1 MEESSCV
8 DLTGF
13 DECCRGTDACWWKFL
28 GCPACFL
35 TGDIQL
41 VLLDALPWW
50 SGKCSSSFFSC
61 WGFCTFFFFFL
72 ISCGYLPHT
81 GLNCRMALDLNY
93 FYYVLWQSIVVHREQ
108 SMFAWYPWHPHLPC
122 FTVALRL
129 LPGEIPGTGFC
140 EVQCHQHTRTSL
152 RPQWSIP
159 VCPPQKWH
167 TVGIFL
173 LWMLI
178 ILANDTDM
186 GGALRFLES
195 SVRIQ
200 NVDQVQKS
208 SGKK

>member
-1 MEESSCV
+1 MLQRDWCLLMKV
-8 DLTGF
+8 FRVPCLFLD
-13 DECCRGTDACWWKFL
+13 RGHT
-28 GCPACFL
+28 
-35 TGDIQL
+35 
-41 VLLDALPWW
+41 V
-50 SGKCSSSFFSC
+50 SSSGCSAMMIRQMFLFIFFLLRLLHL
-61 WGFCTFFFFFL
+61 FFFFFL